1 MDDLPGSSPLAR
13 GLRHQPADRR
23 DGPGIIPARA
33 GFTKLFLVMGVPFPG
48 SSPLARGLHGAAD
61 HDHDG
66 PGIIPARAGFTT
78 ASRTT
83 RSTTWDHPRSR
94 GVYWRAAWPPCTPR
108 GSSPLA
114 RGLLYSAYSHSHSP
128 RIIPARAGSTD
139 GWGALLNT
147 VGDHP
152 RSRGVYYATYTG
164 SSVACGSSPLARG
177 ILHEGYQRC
186 DNVRII
192 PACAGFTVST
202 WDDFDTVGD
211 HPRSRGVYMRMRWL
225 GWRTAGSSPL
235 ARGLRGDLGGGGAGG
250 GIIPAR
256 AGFTPRPA
264 SQPNAP
270 TDHPRSRGVYP
281 PPPSPASTTTGSSP
295 LARGLPEGPWAAF
308 RGGGIIPA
316 RAGFTPRRPPR
327 RRHRPD
333 HPRSRGVYPYCH
345 TCHRSYHGSSPLAR
359 GLRALDVY
367 GGIYPGIIPARAGFT
382 TCVSGAR

>member
-94 GVYWRAAWPPCTPR
+94 GVY
-108 GSSPLA
+108 
-114 RGLLYSAYSHSHSP
+114 
-128 RIIPARAGSTD
+128 
-139 GWGALLNT
+139 
-147 VGDHP
+147 
-152 RSRGVYYATYTG
+152 
-164 SSVACGSSPLARG
+164 
-177 ILHEGYQRC
+177 
-186 DNVRII
+186 
-192 PACAGFTVST
+192 
-202 WDDFDTVGD
+202 
-211 HPRSRGVYMRMRWL
+211 MRMRWL

-281 PPPSPASTTTGSSP
+281 GQARGGARPCGSSP
-295 LARGLPEGPWAAF
+295 LARGLLG
-308 RGGGIIPA
+308 
-316 RAGFTPRRPPR
+316 AG
-327 RRHRPD
+327 
-333 HPRSRGVYPYCH
+333 
-345 TCHRSYHGSSPLAR
+345 
-359 GLRALDVY
+359 
-367 GGIYPGIIPARAGFT
+367 
-382 TCVSGAR
+382 